1 MQITIGEAAE
11 LCGGKL
17 LCGNPENTIT
27 NVCTDSRQAG
37 PGSLFVPLKGERTD
51 AHIFIPAVFA
61 AGAAAAFTQE
71 SVELPLEGALIA
83 VPDTADALQQLG
95 AAYRRRFT
103 GPVVGI
109 TGSVGKT
116 TTKEMVALAL
126 SARYCVMKTQGNQ
139 NSQVGVPQ
147 TMFQFEEDTEA
158 AVIEMGMSQ
167 FGEMARL
174 AKIAAPQFAVMTN
187 IGVSH
192 IENLH
197 TQENIMQEKL
207 HITDGFIPESVLVLN
222 GDDKMLATLRGKML
236 FNTLFVG
243 TAPWCDYRAVQIE
256 SQEGK
261 TYFVMEHESRR
272 LPVVLPV
279 LGTHQVTNAL
289 SALAMA
295 DVLHVD
301 LQAAAAALA
310 TYKPL
315 AMRQQIHKVGGITII
330 DDSYNASPDA
340 VRGALNVLCSF
351 PHRRVA
357 ILGDM
362 LELGRVSHEAHKSC
376 GQYAAKAG
384 VDLLITVGQEAAA
397 ITEGAKSEN
406 PALPSIHCGDN
417 TEAVQV
423 LKRAIQ
429 PDDTILVKGSRGMHM
444 EKVVAFLL
452 KNYA

>member
-222 GDDKMLATLRGKML
+222 GDDKMLATLRGKCCL
-236 FNTLFVG
+236 IHSLLVPLLGAT
-243 TAPWCDYRAVQIE
+243 TAQC
-256 SQEGK
+256 
-261 TYFVMEHESRR
+261 R
-272 LPVVLPV
+272 LKAKRERP
-279 LGTHQVTNAL
+279 
-289 SALAMA
+289 
-295 DVLHVD
+295 
-301 LQAAAAALA
+301 
-310 TYKPL
+310 
-315 AMRQQIHKVGGITII
+315 
-330 DDSYNASPDA
+330 
-340 VRGALNVLCSF
+340 
-351 PHRRVA
+351 
-357 ILGDM
+357 IL
-362 LELGRVSHEAHKSC
+362 
-376 GQYAAKAG
+376 
-384 VDLLITVGQEAAA
+384 
-397 ITEGAKSEN
+397 
-406 PALPSIHCGDN
+406 
-417 TEAVQV
+417 
-423 LKRAIQ
+423 
-429 PDDTILVKGSRGMHM
+429 
-444 EKVVAFLL
+444 
-452 KNYA
+452 